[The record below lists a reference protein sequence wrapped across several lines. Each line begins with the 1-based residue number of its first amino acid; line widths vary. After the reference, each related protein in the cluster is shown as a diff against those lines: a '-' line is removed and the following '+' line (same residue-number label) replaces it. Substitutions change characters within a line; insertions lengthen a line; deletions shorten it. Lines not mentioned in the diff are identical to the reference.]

1 MAQYLLHVLANCKG
15 GGEEEFEF
23 KTAYELDDMLGIMKT
38 YMEYADHTSSF
49 VFTVVRERE
58 DAAKEREVEER
69 RLKEMDQWDSDG
81 PLDDEQSL
89 AYFDRYIAGD
99 R

>member
-1 MAQYLLHVLANCKG
+1 MSHTFKLHVLANCKG

-23 KTAYELDDMLGIMKT
+23 RTAYELDDMLGIMKT

-49 VFTVVRERE
+49 VFTVVRESKPEHR
-58 DAAKEREVEER
+58 KEGT
-69 RLKEMDQWDSDG
+69 K
-81 PLDDEQSL
+81 
-89 AYFDRYIAGD
+89 AHFDRYVAGD